1 MSQLETKIPTNTW
14 VKATWWDEYL
24 QTIEDP
30 ALAKAKCYYHNGKA
44 KIEMS
49 PVGSDKAREHAI
61 IIAMALRL

>member
-1 MSQLETKIPTNTW
+1 MSQLKTKIPTNTW
-14 VKATWWDEYL
+14 VKATWDEYL

-49 PVGSDKAREHAI
+49 PVGSYKARDHAI
-61 IIAMALRL
+61 IIAMGLRL